1 MVRRAVKRVRAR
13 PDRKKTSPRSDHPT
27 DATLALPAASALAL
41 FAGQPTVTLEA
52 VARALGVERETL
64 AARYSDVGLWLAALL
79 RAQSP
84 NADFDSALRAVSGET
99 ADELLRD
106 AMRRLIDTAQRHSA
120 YFELA
125 LIEADR
131 YQGGTLTRFAAG
143 LLPPANAVFDRI
155 KATGEL
161 RPLPDWMIA
170 RAIMALF
177 IGFIAS
183 ERAMPPVVQT
193 ASRLLPQRAWID
205 GITDI
210 LLYGLLEDE
219 VR

>member
-1 MVRRAVKRVRAR
+1 MKRVRAN
-13 PDRKKTSPRSDHPT
+13 PGRKKTETQSENQSEPDV
-27 DATLALPAASALAL
+27 TLALPAESALVL
-41 FAGQPTVTLEA
+41 FAGQPTVTLDSI
-52 VARALGVERETL
+52 ARALNLDSTL
-64 AARYSDVGLWLAALL
+64 LTARYADVGAWLAALL

-84 NADFDSALRAVSGET
+84 KADFDLALRAVSGET

-106 AMRRLIDTAQRHSA
+106 AMRRLIGTAQRHSA

-131 YQGGTLTRFAAG
+131 YQGGTLATFAAG
-143 LLPPANAVFDRI
+143 LLPQANGVFDRI
-155 KATGEL
+155 KATGQL

-170 RAIMALF
+170 RAIVSLF

-183 ERAMPPVVQT
+183 ERAMPQVVRT

-210 LLYGLLEDE
+210 MLYGLLEDDM
-219 VR
+219 R